1 MSVREPD
8 FQQQVA
14 LTALIHNAYTNRTAD
29 FATITTALAS
39 DVTTHSAEIEAP
51 PAALRMGPANSH
63 FTNDVL
69 LLVNVAKA
77 GNLPTASIIAAI
89 DGVAGVLSPPGVVD
103 IPYVSGATVRGSV
116 LNCTQGNWVGTPSS
130 YAYAWKRNGAV
141 AVGTNANTYTTVVA
155 DVGSAIG
162 CVVTAT
168 NATGSTPAPISNT
181 IVVT

>member
-8 FQQQVA
+8 FQGMVA
-14 LTALIHNAYTNRTAD
+14 ITALIHNAYSNRAADLAAITA
-29 FATITTALAS
+29 ALAS
-39 DVTTHSAEIEAP
+39 DLTTHDVTIETP

-63 FTNDVL
+63 FTNDIL
-69 LLVNVAKA
+69 LLVNEAKA

-89 DGVAGVLSPPGVVD
+89 DGVGGVLAPPGVVD

-141 AVGTNANTYTTVVA
+141 AVGTNANTYTTIIA
-155 DVGSAIG
+155 DVGAAIG